1 MKQLRISR
9 KRPDGQFRHEG
20 KKSHRPD
27 MFHVALTMKR
37 RVVGIIVRYCRFL
50 GVDER
55 DVGQMLGGEEP
66 TVAHGTQRKNRR
78 MVGGKRPVDFKSN
91 GVGGGRS
98 RNSKENSNFLFRDVC
113 LLGVCADAETRK
125 HGSKV

>member
-1 MKQLRISR
+1 
-9 KRPDGQFRHEG
+9 
-20 KKSHRPD
+20 

-91 GVGGGRS
+91 GVGGGAQGIRRNIQITCFGRFVYLAFAPTLRPESMGARS
-98 RNSKENSNFLFRDVC
+98 DTLIGRLK
-113 LLGVCADAETRK
+113 K
-125 HGSKV
+125 YP